1 MPEEPEEISPKL
13 KASLR
18 QPYKAYKTSIEM
30 IKLLCRNCQR
40 KTKHSYKKD
49 NKVYTQQYV

>member
-18 QPYKAYKTSIEM
+18 QPYKAYKTSLEM
-30 IKLLCRNCQR
+30 IKLLWRNCLPE
-40 KTKHSYKKD
+40 K
-49 NKVYTQQYV
+49 N